1 MRPMSK
7 FMAVSIATLI
17 NHIFCSSAWLVLLQ
31 QRNYYRINFLI
42 YVEDSL
48 KKKFNTVSYSELP
61 F

>member
-1 MRPMSK
+1 
-7 FMAVSIATLI
+7 MAVSIATLI

-48 KKKFNTVSYSELP
+48 QKKFNTVSYSELP